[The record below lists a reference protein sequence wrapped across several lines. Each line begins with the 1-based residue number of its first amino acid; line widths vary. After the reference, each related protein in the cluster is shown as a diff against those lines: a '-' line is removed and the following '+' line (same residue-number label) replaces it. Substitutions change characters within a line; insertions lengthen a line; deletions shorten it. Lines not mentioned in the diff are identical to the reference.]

1 MNGTVKGDNQQHP
14 RVGTRVVEA
23 QCHTLWALFAAVAF
37 SFCAAVAALVPHDT
51 GVWLPLHL
59 FLVGG
64 LLSAISGVTQMLSVT
79 WSTAPAPSDGVAAA
93 QLALVAAGAVA
104 VAVGREADL
113 WPLVAIGATL
123 LAVGLLLLAGILL
136 WVRRWSS
143 TDRFH
148 PAIDGYVVAI
158 VWGLVG
164 IVIGALVASGG
175 ELYTSRLIEAHLS
188 INVLGLVGVV
198 ILSTLPFFMATQLRM
213 KPSPFATALR
223 VRSVVAW
230 ASVAVCAVVLGELT
244 DTRWLV
250 TVSFVL
256 EALIVVAVVLM
267 LPRPAR
273 KQFDFAGPRLVGLLA
288 GTAWWTIS
296 AVVLAVDA
304 LDGPI
309 AHRDALLVLVV
320 GAYGQILVAS
330 AAYLGPVVR
339 AGGHQRLSAGL
350 ALMKSWPGVI
360 AANVAAGLLLFGLRQ
375 AAAAVI
381 AAWALD
387 TTVRVAL
394 LFRRRPWRPLP
405 G

>member
-1 MNGTVKGDNQQHP
+1 MSSTTKGDERQHP
-14 RVGTRVVEA
+14 RVGVRVVEVQRHA
-23 QCHTLWALFAAVAF
+23 RWALLAAGAF
-37 SFCAAVAALVPHDT
+37 SFSAVVAALVPHDT
-51 GVWLPLHL
+51 GTWLPLHL

-79 WSTAPAPSDGVAAA
+79 WSTAPAPTDAVAAV
-93 QLALVAAGAVA
+93 QLALVVAGTVA
-104 VAVGREADL
+104 LAVGRESEL
-113 WPLVAIGATL
+113 WPLVAIGAAL
-123 LAVGLLLLAGILL
+123 LAVGLVLLAGILM
-136 WVRRWSS
+136 WVRRWSC

-158 VWGLVG
+158 AWGLIGV
-164 IVIGALVASGG
+164 VVGALIAYGG
-175 ELYTSRLIEAHLS
+175 ELHTSRFIEAHLS
-188 INVLGLVGVV
+188 INVVGLVGVV

-223 VRSVVAW
+223 VRLVVAS
-230 ASVAVCAVVLGELT
+230 ASVAVAAIVAGELA
-244 DTRWLV
+244 DARWLV
-250 TVSFVL
+250 AFGFV
-256 EALIVVAVVLM
+256 VVAAVVVALVLM

-288 GTAWWTIS
+288 GTAWWIIS

-339 AGGHQRLSAGL
+339 AGGHQRLSAGFRV
-350 ALMKSWPGVI
+350 MKSWPGVA
-360 AANVAAGLLLFGLRQ
+360 AANAAAGLLLFGLRQ
-375 AAAAVI
+375 AAVVVI

-387 TTVRVAL
+387 TAVRAAR
-394 LFRRRPWRPLP
+394 LFR
-405 G
+405 